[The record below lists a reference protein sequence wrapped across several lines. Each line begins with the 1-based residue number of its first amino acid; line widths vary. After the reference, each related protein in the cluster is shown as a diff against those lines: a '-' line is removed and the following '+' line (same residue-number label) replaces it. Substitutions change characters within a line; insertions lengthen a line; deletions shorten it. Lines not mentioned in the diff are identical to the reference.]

1 MQALEIDIEESLE
14 EFKAAASSLNAAG
27 LSDTLGIPRSMV
39 DSLGLED
46 ITSLFTNPPPG
57 IDEVVA
63 LSKIIQIGDSVE
75 HRFDRIVID
84 TAPTGHTLRLLQLPK
99 FVNSMTGNLIKL
111 RGKIMNAV
119 ASVKNIFGGDD
130 GSTTRV
136 ESTLDKLEKIQSNI
150 QRVQNVLKDPKR
162 TEFVGIELF
171 VVFNYYLMQPI

>member
-130 GSTTRV
+130 GSTARV

-171 VVFNYYLMQPI
+171 VVF